1 MKLNLSKNLARKA
14 SAILL
19 SALLLTLYGCSQES
33 NTSASATPCS
43 PSWFE
48 AVEAKVSTGDGQG
61 HGPDVGS
68 SEWRSVVEFR
78 LGVRGDEAVPSSES
92 QAWCDYIDALV
103 FQSAQ

>member
-1 MKLNLSKNLARKA
+1 MKLKSIKKSAKKA
-14 SAILL
+14 SAILFG
-19 SALLLTLYGCSQES
+19 ALVLTLYGCSEQS
-33 NTSASATPCS
+33 SPSASATPCS

-48 AVEAKVSTGDGQG
+48 AVEAKVGTGDGQG

-78 LGVRGDEAVPSSES
+78 LGVRGDEAVPNSES

-103 FQSAQ
+103 FK